1 MDPSVDDGA
10 RYRGKKILL
19 GISGGISAYKTCE
32 AIRHF
37 VKNGAEVRAVMT
49 RAACEFITPLSVETL
64 SNHKVTTELFP
75 PYDPFSEPTGTVH
88 IHLAQWPDALLIAPA
103 TANIIAKMAHGI
115 ADDMLSTITLACRR
129 PTILAPAMNDGM
141 WTNPIVQENV
151 QKLRTHGVRFVEPE
165 FGFLAEGYEGIG
177 RLADLERIYWETEK
191 VLLGDD
197 AFRGRKILVT
207 AGPTREFIDPVRV
220 LTNLSSGRMG
230 YAIAREAVLRG
241 AEVVLVSG
249 PSHLTPPPDVK
260 FVTVTSADDM
270 AARVAELAEACDAVV
285 MAAAV
290 ADFRPARTEA
300 QKIKKAH
307 VASQL
312 ELVPTTDILAR
323 LGGKKGRRVL
333 VGFALETEDL
343 VERATAKLKDK
354 HLDILVANNPREP
367 GAGFE
372 TDTNAVTL
380 IDGQGAER
388 LPLMS
393 KDAVARILLER
404 IRQKL
409 T

>member
-37 VKNGAEVRAVMT
+37 VKGGAEVRAVMT
-49 RAACEFITPLSVETL
+49 RTACEFVTPLTVETL
-64 SNHKVTTELFP
+64 SNHNVTTELFP

-88 IHLAQWPDALLIAPA
+88 IRLAQWPDVMLIAPA
-103 TANIIAKMAHGI
+103 TANIIGKMAHGI
-115 ADDMLSTITLACRR
+115 ADDVLSTIALACRK
-129 PTILAPAMNDGM
+129 PTVLAPAMNDGM

-207 AGPTREFIDPVRV
+207 AGPTREFMDPVRV

-290 ADFRPARTEA
+290 ADFKPARTEA
-300 QKIKKAH
+300 QKIKKAN
-307 VASQL
+307 AAPQL

-323 LGGKKGRRVL
+323 LGSKKGRRVL

-354 HLDILVANNPREP
+354 HLDLVVANNPREP

-388 LPLMS
+388 LPLVS
-393 KDAVARILLER
+393 KEAVARVLLER